1 MPTHIQSVTLFL
13 TKTSDERKITLTID
27 CSIVSMFVNYNRY

>member
-13 TKTSDERKITLTID
+13 TKTSDERKI
-27 CSIVSMFVNYNRY
+27 NYINYRLFDSLDVCEL